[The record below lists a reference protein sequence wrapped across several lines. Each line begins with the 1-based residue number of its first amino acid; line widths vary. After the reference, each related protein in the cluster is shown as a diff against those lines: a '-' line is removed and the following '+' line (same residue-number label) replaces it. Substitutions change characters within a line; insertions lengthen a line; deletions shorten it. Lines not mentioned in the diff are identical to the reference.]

1 MVPYRR
7 GNKPPVL
14 PGEGNERSDKKAG
27 ELKASPKSWQKN
39 KPPGILVN
47 GLATALPGNIRRFK
61 TNEKSR
67 KK

>member
-7 GNKPPVL
+7 GNNPPVL
-14 PGEGNERSDKKAG
+14 PGEENERSDKKTG